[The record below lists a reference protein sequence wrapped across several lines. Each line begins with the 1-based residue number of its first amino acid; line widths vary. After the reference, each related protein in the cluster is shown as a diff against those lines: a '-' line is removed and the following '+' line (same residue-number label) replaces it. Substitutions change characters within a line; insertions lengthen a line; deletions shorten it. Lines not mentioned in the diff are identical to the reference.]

1 MLPHMTPSTFSFVP
15 PNNTPS
21 SNIKQSPPYTSRN
34 PFANNVKQSPPYTS
48 KTHNDSS
55 SSSDASPG
63 GNRSRSFSI
72 TDILADNTAPS
83 VSRKRTSPSES
94 SVSSQE
100 KTPRVVA
107 SDGGL
112 LSPTSATTPATNGG
126 QQQQSL
132 LSLMQASG
140 VVMSPVNAC
149 LPVSPALCQSTTGPY
164 QNQVAGECIPLSLSL
179 SCPPSMLYFKYYMY
193 TPLLSNVD
201 WWPLLMD
208 P

>member
-1 MLPHMTPSTFSFVP
+1 MKH
-15 PNNTPS
+15 
-21 SNIKQSPPYTSRN
+21 SPPYSSKFPST
-34 PFANNVKQSPPYTS
+34 NNLKQSPPYTS
-48 KTHNDSS
+48 KTHNDST

-72 TDILADNTAPS
+72 TDILADNNTTSS

-107 SDGGL
+107 SEGGL
-112 LSPTSATTPATNGG
+112 LSPTSMATPATSGG

-164 QNQVAGECIPLSLSL
+164 QNQVAGQYISLSLSL
-179 SCPPSMLYFKYYMY
+179 S
-193 TPLLSNVD
+193 LSHIVYHCIVG
-201 WWPLLMD
+201 
-208 P
+208 